1 LKDSTFHDYMEDFSG
16 NVDGTGGIVTL
27 TDSSWL
33 MSFVIAR
40 QPHFPSQPRDV
51 KTFWGYGLYPDRIG
65 DFVKKPMAECSGR
78 EMLEELWGHLK
89 IEGLMKPVVDAGK
102 VNCIPVAMPFVDSLF
117 MPRTLGDRPQ
127 VLPEGATNFAFL
139 GQFAEVP
146 KDCVFTVEYSVRT
159 AQTAVYGLFE
169 TGRDV
174 PPVYDSIHR
183 PEALIRAAQAI
194 RR

>member
-1 LKDSTFHDYMEDFSG
+1 
-16 NVDGTGGIVTL
+16 
-27 TDSSWL
+27 
-33 MSFVIAR
+33 
-40 QPHFPSQPRDV
+40 
-51 KTFWGYGLYPDRIG
+51 
-65 DFVKKPMAECSGR
+65 
-78 EMLEELWGHLK
+78 MLEELWGHLK
-89 IEGLMKPVVDAGK
+89 IEDLMKPVVDAGK

-169 TGRDV
+169 TGKDV